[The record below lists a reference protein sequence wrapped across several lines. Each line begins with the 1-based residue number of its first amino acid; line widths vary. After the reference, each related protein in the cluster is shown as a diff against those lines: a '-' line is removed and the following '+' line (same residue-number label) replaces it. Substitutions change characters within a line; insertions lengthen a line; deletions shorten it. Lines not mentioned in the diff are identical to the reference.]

1 MSRCIDGGISFE
13 EFCKIVQSFEN
24 GLHQSNPNNLR
35 GVYDSRKNVGG
46 YVSVEYAS
54 LTGKAIQAQDSV
66 FEW

>member
-13 EFCKIVQSFEN
+13 QFCKIVQSFEN
-24 GLHQSNPNNLR
+24 GLHQSNPDNLR
-35 GVYDSRKNVGG
+35 EVYDSRKNIKNR
-46 YVSVEYAS
+46 VSVEYAS